1 MIRPGCQGRGP
12 AVSLFCV
19 SLALLGVALPAPALA
34 QATSPAPAASSGA
47 TDDHERSCRD
57 EWLVDWQC
65 RERRWDGP
73 ELVLGVDLGVSA
85 MNEGGPFGF
94 NQGVGSATDAGP
106 AWGLRVGVELFPWLA
121 LEAHYVGMYNS
132 TQASVSPMGGVGIL
146 TTGGD
151 AVVRLTAP
159 LPYVHP
165 YVFGGIGYYANAV
178 VGPATA
184 LAESQLFSSYEPGVP
199 LGFGLDVPVSW
210 HLSLGIEG
218 TYHHLQGEIFSSN
231 TTNGIDGGDLSTVTI
246 VARFRL

>member
-1 MIRPGCQGRGP
+1 MNRSTQ
-12 AVSLFCV
+12 ALFCV
-19 SLALLGVALPAPALA
+19 SLALLGVALPARRALA
-34 QATSPAPAASSGA
+34 QSTPAAPAATSEA
-47 TDDHERSCRD
+47 TVDHERSCRD
-57 EWLVDWQC
+57 EWFVSWRC
-65 RERRWDGP
+65 RDRRWDGP
-73 ELVLGVDLGVSA
+73 ELMLGVDLGVSV

-94 NQGVGSATDAGP
+94 NQGVGAVTDAGP

-132 TQASVSPMGGVGIL
+132 AQASVSPMGSVGIL

-165 YVFGGIGYYANAV
+165 YIFGGVGYYANAV
-178 VGPATA
+178 VGPVGA
-184 LAESQLFSSYEPGVP
+184 LAASQLFSSYEPGLP

-210 HLSLGIEG
+210 HLSLGIEA

-231 TTNGIDGGDLSTVTI
+231 TTNGIDGGDLSTVNI